1 MPSELKIMKN
11 LLFVLV
17 LTSILLAGCRKDDS
31 SRCGNSSSCL
41 PAFRG
46 YTVTAI
52 DGWPYGAVDETD
64 WLAEGTW
71 TQEEEKLFAG
81 IDLEGK
87 NCSANQAPTIRPA
100 YPNPT
105 EGTFAFSTVEDSG
118 TVVAVRLVN
127 QDGNI
132 LATDEFEVGSG
143 YNFMIEDKVRPRELI
158 RLYYVFT
165 TEEGCIYKGHGDIKI
180 ERE

>member
-1 MPSELKIMKN
+1 M
-11 LLFVLV
+11 
-17 LTSILLAGCRKDDS
+17 
-31 SRCGNSSSCL
+31 
-41 PAFRG
+41 
-46 YTVTAI
+46 
-52 DGWPYGAVDETD
+52 
-64 WLAEGTW
+64 
-71 TQEEEKLFAG
+71 
-81 IDLEGK
+81 
-87 NCSANQAPTIRPA
+87 
-100 YPNPT
+100 
-105 EGTFAFSTVEDSG
+105 
-118 TVVAVRLVN
+118 VAVRLVN